1 MVRRPVLTVV
11 LLGLLGLLAL
21 LTGCGDDGADAPA
34 APLGRQGLGRALE
47 RARAGG
53 RVPMQLTVTTTRPG
67 RGTRPQF
74 SADGELDLAV
84 RAGKATLHMSEL
96 PGGVK
101 LPDLPVSW
109 TAGDVTAGR
118 DRIARS
124 RARIDGGQL
133 GMLSDET
140 QALAELVADATDI
153 RERDNGHWT
162 FTVRA
167 ADAVQRGIPPQPESG
182 DTWQGA
188 AWAGADGTLRRVA
201 LTVPTPALGPTIA
214 AGVATIELRLG

>member
-1 MVRRPVLTVV
+1 MRRRSVLAV
-11 LLGLLGLLAL
+11 LLLGLLAV
-21 LTGCGDDGADAPA
+21 LTGCGDDGAGSPPG
-34 APLGRQGLGRALE
+34 PLGRQGLARALE
-47 RARAGG
+47 HAHAAG
-53 RVPMQLTVTTTRPG
+53 RLPMRLTVTTTRPG

-74 SADGELDLAV
+74 SADGELDLAA
-84 RAGKATLHMSEL
+84 RAGKATLHMPEL

-109 TAGDVTAGR
+109 TADDVTTGGDA
-118 DRIARS
+118 IARS
-124 RARIDGGQL
+124 RARTDGGQL

-140 QALAELVADATDI
+140 QALAELIADATDI

-182 DTWQGA
+182 DTWQGE

-201 LTVPTPALGPTIA
+201 VTLPTPALGPTVA
-214 AGVATIELRLG
+214 AGFATVELRLG